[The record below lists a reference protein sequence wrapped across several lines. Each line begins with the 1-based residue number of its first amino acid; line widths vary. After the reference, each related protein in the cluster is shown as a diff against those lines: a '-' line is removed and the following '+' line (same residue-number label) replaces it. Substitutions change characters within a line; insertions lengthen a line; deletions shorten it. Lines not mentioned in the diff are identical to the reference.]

1 MNTGHLA
8 AIAARLGR
16 KITWDPAAEKI
27 MGDDQ
32 AAAFA
37 ARTPRADCGPHR
49 PRPPCS
55 QDDRVG
61 LWIARCDFV
70 ISPSD
75 PWHNDVQARTVSQPA
90 TTRRPPP
97 DRSWSPSPTDSCYY
111 CSMDTM
117 LEIAKRVDDFMMERS
132 PVHDTM
138 RRLAQTFGD
147 LGIPFAIAGAMAANA
162 HGHRRTTADVD
173 VLVRREDLVRFKDRW
188 IGRGWLDLFEGSKGF
203 RDTLNGVKVDVL
215 IVGEYPGDGRPK
227 PVSFPAPESVR
238 EVHDERVPYVNLVS
252 LLELK
257 IASGMTAA
265 HRLQDLADAIQLIR
279 VNALPRNYAGQLN
292 PFVRAKF
299 DELWQAA
306 QVSEDF

>member
-1 MNTGHLA
+1 
-8 AIAARLGR
+8 
-16 KITWDPAAEKI
+16 
-27 MGDDQ
+27 
-32 AAAFA
+32 
-37 ARTPRADCGPHR
+37 
-49 PRPPCS
+49 
-55 QDDRVG
+55 
-61 LWIARCDFV
+61 
-70 ISPSD
+70 
-75 PWHNDVQARTVSQPA
+75 
-90 TTRRPPP
+90 
-97 DRSWSPSPTDSCYY
+97 
-111 CSMDTM
+111 MDTM
-117 LEIAKRVDDFMMERS
+117 LEIAKRVDAFMMDRS

-138 RRLAQTFGD
+138 RRLARALGD

-215 IVGEYPGDGRPK
+215 IAGDYPGDGRPK

-238 EVHDERVPYVNLVS
+238 EVHDGSVPYINLVS

-265 HRLQDLADAIQLIR
+265 HRLQDLADVIQLIR
-279 VNALPRNYAGQLN
+279 VNSLPRTYSGQLN
-292 PFVRAKF
+292 PFVRATF

-306 QVSEDF
+306 QVSEDY

>member
-1 MNTGHLA
+1 
-8 AIAARLGR
+8 
-16 KITWDPAAEKI
+16 
-27 MGDDQ
+27 
-32 AAAFA
+32 
-37 ARTPRADCGPHR
+37 
-49 PRPPCS
+49 
-55 QDDRVG
+55 
-61 LWIARCDFV
+61 
-70 ISPSD
+70 
-75 PWHNDVQARTVSQPA
+75 
-90 TTRRPPP
+90 
-97 DRSWSPSPTDSCYY
+97 
-111 CSMDTM
+111 MDTM

-138 RRLAQTFGD
+138 RRLARTLGD

-173 VLVRREDLVRFKDRW
+173 VLVRREDLARFKDQC

-203 RDTLNGVKVDVL
+203 RDTLNGIKVDVL

-227 PVSFPAPESVR
+227 PVSFPAPEFVR
-238 EVHDERVPYVNLVS
+238 ENHDDSVPYINLVS

-265 HRLQDLADAIQLIR
+265 HRLQDLADTIQLIR
-279 VNALPRNYAGQLN
+279 ANSLPRNFSGQLN

-306 QVSEDF
+306 QVSEDY